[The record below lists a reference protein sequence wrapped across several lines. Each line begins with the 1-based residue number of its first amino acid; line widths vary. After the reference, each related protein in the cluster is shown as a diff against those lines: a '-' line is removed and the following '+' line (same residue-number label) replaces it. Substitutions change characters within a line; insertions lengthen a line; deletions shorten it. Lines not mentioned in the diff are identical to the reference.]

1 MMRVFVSGVSVWGP
15 GLAGWPMAR
24 AVLRGEQSWT
34 AEDTMPPAPSILAA
48 NERRRTSLVVRLAL
62 AVAQEATAMSGHE
75 AASLHSVFGSSNG
88 DGVVVNDILQAL
100 AEPGRD
106 VSPTQ
111 FHNSV
116 HNAAAG
122 YWTIGAG
129 TRQPASCLGCH
140 DATMG
145 LTLLKA
151 AAEVHVEQVPVL
163 LCVYDRPLPEP
174 MAEKRSTTG
183 SFASALVLTPEQEP
197 GSIASLTVRYR
208 PEPADPAL
216 EAPRQEAL
224 HTLCFG
230 NAAARALRLLESL
243 ATQRTDRI
251 ELSCLDQSIEII
263 VTPCSTAPAS

>member
-15 GLAGWPMAR
+15 GLAGWEMAR
-24 AVLRGEQSWT
+24 AVLRGERPWT
-34 AEDTMPPAPSILAA
+34 EEETMPPAPSILAA
-48 NERRRTSLVVRLAL
+48 NERRRTSPVVRLAL

-75 AASLHSVFGSSNG
+75 PASLHSVFGSSNG

-145 LTLLKA
+145 LSLLKA

-174 MAEKRSTTG
+174 MAEKRSTTS
-183 SFASALVLTPEQEP
+183 SFGSALVLTPDREP
-197 GSIASLTVRYR
+197 GSIASLAVRYR
-208 PEPADPAL
+208 PDPADPAL
-216 EAPRQEAL
+216 EAPRREAL
-224 HTLCFG
+224 QALCSG

-243 ATQRTDRI
+243 ATHRI
-251 ELSCLDQSIEII
+251 ELSCLAQSIEII